1 MTARVARIRT
11 PAETALAEAYTQ
23 GHGALPGSDSV
34 RGHRARAFDVFHER
48 GLPHRRI
55 EAWHYT
61 DLRGTLREVYPR
73 AGATPSDFVNEARDG
88 VLRILI
94 ADGHFVSASGV
105 LPGGVTVT
113 PLRDRL
119 ASGDTAFSDRLFPKA
134 GGEDAVIAYNGA
146 MAADGVVIE
155 VAAGAK
161 VEQPVEISF
170 VTSTGAAR
178 SDLARVFV
186 CVGARASLTLV
197 ESHQASAP
205 VQRNVVVVAEV
216 GDSGRLDHI
225 FECDEK
231 APELLL
237 SSLVIDVARHG
248 TYEGFGLIAGGDT
261 VRRQVYA
268 IVSGEEAKVAFRGV
282 SLLTGKRHADTTL
295 IVEHH
300 VPNGTSRELFKH
312 ILADDSTGV
321 FQGKVVVHP
330 AAQKTDGGMKSHALM
345 LTDGPAVY
353 NKPELEIF
361 ADDVVCGH
369 GATVGQLDENQLF
382 YLMSRGIPRAEA
394 EALLIEA
401 FAREAIEFV
410 VNEPLRERLENAL
423 AAWLKR
429 RTS

>member
-1 MTARVARIRT
+1 MTARVAKIRT
-11 PAETALAEAYTQ
+11 PAETALAEAYTL
-23 GHGALPGSDSV
+23 GHGTLPGSDFV
-34 RGHRARAFDVFHER
+34 RGHRARAYDVFHER

-61 DLRGTLREVYPR
+61 DLRGTLREVYPT
-73 AGATPSDFVNEARDG
+73 AGRPVGISNVPQDG
-88 VLRILI
+88 VLRVVI
-94 ADGHFVSASGV
+94 ADGHFVSAAGV
-105 LPGGVTVT
+105 VPDGLTVT
-113 PLRDRL
+113 ALRDRL
-119 ASGDTAFSDRLFPKA
+119 ASGDAAFCDRLYPKA
-134 GGEDAVIAYNGA
+134 GSEDAVIAYNGA
-146 MAADGVVIE
+146 MAGDGVVIE
-155 VAAGAK
+155 VAPGAK

-170 VTSTGAAR
+170 VTSAGAAR
-178 SDLARVFV
+178 SNLARVFV
-186 CVGARASLTLV
+186 SVGARASLTLV

-205 VQRNVVVVAEV
+205 VQRNVVLVAEV

-237 SSLVIDVARHG
+237 SSLVIDVAREG

-261 VRRQVYA
+261 IRRQVYA
-268 IVSGEEAKVAFRGV
+268 VVSGEEAKVAFRGV

-295 IVEHH
+295 IVEHQ

-312 ILADDSTGV
+312 ILADDATGV

-345 LTDGPAVY
+345 LTDGPAMY

-369 GATVGQLDENQLF
+369 GATVGQLDGDHLF
-382 YLMSRGIPRAEA
+382 YIMSRGVPHAEA

-401 FAREAIEFV
+401 FAREAIEYV
-410 VNEPLRERLENAL
+410 VHEPLRERLETAL